1 MIKKIIIFIWCIM
14 DLLSTLWQLGVF
26 AAVILF
32 GTKLGIASGLAN
44 LSKKNLVLLC
54 LGYGGGIMFLS
65 AIASVYT
72 SQITEIINT
81 YNSVI
86 YLIMAVIMIVSG
98 IYTIREW
105 KTHEHNKMRTT
116 RMILIAPCPCYFGSI
131 LASIIMAAPT
141 VGLGAFSLSKY
152 VAVAMVLV
160 ILIGYFA
167 SNIIV
172 KFLKKPY
179 PIVIG
184 NFMLF
189 LGIYFMLS
197 AILIPNIIE
206 GFNKSVRAL
215 TIPSLSSL
223 AITFGIA
230 IAIMIIGILFSIRK
244 DFLIKF

>member
-1 MIKKIIIFIWCIM
+1 M
-14 DLLSTLWQLGVF
+14 DILSALWQLGVF

-44 LSKKNLVLLC
+44 LSKRNLALLC
-54 LGYGGGIMFLS
+54 LAYGGGIMLLS
-65 AIASVYT
+65 AIASLYT
-72 SQITEIINT
+72 KQITEIINS
-81 YNSVI
+81 YNSII
-86 YLIMAVIMIVSG
+86 YLIMAIIMIFSG
-98 IYTIREW
+98 IYTIKEW
-105 KTHEHNKMRTT
+105 KKHENNTMRTT

-141 VGLGAFSLSKY
+141 IGLGAFSLSQY
-152 VAVAMVLV
+152 VAIAMVLV

-167 SNIIV
+167 SNLIV

-189 LGIYFMLS
+189 LGIYFLLS
-197 AILIPNIIE
+197 SILIPNIIQA
-206 GFNKSVRAL
+206 FNQSMRFM
-215 TIPSLSSL
+215 TIPSLTSL
-223 AITFGIA
+223 ALTFLLAIGIA
-230 IAIMIIGILFSIRK
+230 IMGIMISRRN